1 MSVSSF
7 KHKDKRPHIPSKEE
21 AGYEQSNPKV
31 QEKQQAD
38 FPLNPVVHRGQDPE
52 LYWLNKYGNDNREEL
67 LKVDIRS
74 LYRHEHISPE
84 MLIKNLYR
92 YTEQN
97 PDQLSLITE
106 FNGMIKVE
114 EAEKPGS
121 YYKHQDDWKNRMIL
135 GDSLLTM
142 TSLLEREGMA
152 GKVQMVYMD
161 PPYGIAYK
169 SNWQMKLNNR
179 TVGEKD
185 EDVSG
190 EPEVIK
196 AYRDT
201 WIDGIHTYLSYLR
214 DRLLVAKE
222 LLTPSGS
229 CFVQI
234 SDENVHLVR
243 SVMDEVFGSE
253 NFCSLVSL
261 QKTTTSSAEL
271 LPVVNDYILWYAK
284 NKETAKYHQ
293 VFTDKESAIGIRE
306 YQWIESPDGK
316 IRRRLTPDEMERSNP
331 VPEGWNLYRQSDLT
345 SQGWYEQRGFAY
357 TFDGEVY
364 RPGKERHW
372 SVSKE
377 GLDRMATL
385 GRLVKR
391 GSSLAFVRYLADQPV
406 FPVSNNWSDVAF
418 SSRAEDKLYTVQTS
432 QKAISRCVLMTTDP
446 GDLVLDPTCVRKGT
460 RVITPLNLPASGET
474 FSPSP
479 STGRVGVGLTPIE
492 HITPGDLVFAHDGKP
507 HRVLRVLQRK
517 YAGTMIGLRHA
528 RSPQTLWLTADHL
541 ILANR
546 RVRQLS
552 EDGRW
557 GSIPGKNFRRAREM
571 RKEMTPPERILW
583 SRLRSNQL
591 GVKFRRQHP
600 VGMYIPDF
608 YTRDA
613 GVAVEVDGSQ
623 HFENA
628 DAIEYDRQRDAYLHS
643 LGLRVLRFTAG
654 EVSKNL
660 TGVLDKISE
669 ATREQ
674 VLPEDSAKQ
683 WRYARDLKIGDTLFY
698 GIDLEP
704 CNIVELL
711 HEETTEEVYDLEVEE
726 AHSFLTEV
734 CAVHN
739 CGSGTT
745 AYVAEQWGRRW
756 ITTDTS
762 RIALNIAKQRLMAAV
777 LPYYKLYDE
786 KSGDIRQ
793 GFIYKKVPHI
803 TLESLA
809 NDEPAKEETLYDR
822 PEQDNKKLRVAGP
835 FTVETLQSL
844 NPLSPEEVQQSH
856 DLDGNFEQ
864 KVFDHL
870 KSAGV
875 KTGVKQEQ
883 AVFTRIEPL
892 TSPYLHAEGFYQ
904 ATKGERKAYI
914 HIGPK
919 FGTVSKAAVNEA
931 IKECRDKGD
940 ADWLLILGFSFE
952 SDITN
957 KTVETAKFGAFE
969 VSKIRM
975 HDDLMQE
982 GLLKKDKKAASFVTI
997 AEPDI
1002 GIIHPPPSK
1011 GRAGVGSKT
1020 VQVEI
1025 RGLDIYDPIKD
1036 EVKPRDIH
1044 DIAYWMV
1051 DDDYDGSN
1059 FIVKQAFFCGS
1070 DSKDEFEGWKKGLSR
1085 LAVTSTRRRAE
1096 RTLKIEIDE
1105 DAFERLYG
1113 HISHPIEVKKKGQ
1126 KIAVRVISQFG
1137 EEAMKVVAV

>member
-1 MSVSSF
+1 MSISSF

-31 QEKQQAD
+31 QAKQEAP

-52 LYWLNKYGNDNREEL
+52 LFWKDKYGNDNREEL

-121 YYKHQDDWKNRMIL
+121 YYKHQDDWKNRVIL

-152 GKVQMVYMD
+152 GKVQMIYID
-161 PPYGIAYK
+161 SPYGIKYS

-222 LLTPSGS
+222 LLTQSGS

-253 NFCSLVSL
+253 NFVTMISY
-261 QKTTTSSAEL
+261 TTSSGFTSNYLSRAG
-271 LPVVNDYILWYAK
+271 DYILWYARDSEK
-284 NKETAKYHQ
+284 LKYRQIYVEKMSPFDDNKSRYNQIELQDGRRRAILKEERTDIRLLEKDAK
-293 VFTDKESAIGIRE
+293 VFTVGAIDSQGTSGEDTPFEFEGKTFRPAKGRHWTCHYPEGLENLKLKKRLIIQGNTLSFVRFYDDFP
-306 YQWIESPDGK
+306 YQTINNLWSDIGGAVMSRSDGK
-316 IRRRLTPDEMERSNP
+316 R
-331 VPEGWNLYRQSDLT
+331 
-345 SQGWYEQRGFAY
+345 
-357 TFDGEVY
+357 
-364 RPGKERHW
+364 
-372 SVSKE
+372 
-377 GLDRMATL
+377 
-385 GRLVKR
+385 
-391 GSSLAFVRYLADQPV
+391 FV
-406 FPVSNNWSDVAF
+406 
-418 SSRAEDKLYTVQTS
+418 VQTGAS
-432 QKAISRCVLMTTDP
+432 ILERCMLMTTDP
-446 GDLVLDPTCVRKGT
+446 GDLVLDP
-460 RVITPLNLPASGET
+460 I
-474 FSPSP
+474 
-479 STGRVGVGLTPIE
+479 
-492 HITPGDLVFAHDGKP
+492 
-507 HRVLRVLQRK
+507 
-517 YAGTMIGLRHA
+517 
-528 RSPQTLWLTADHL
+528 
-541 ILANR
+541 
-546 RVRQLS
+546 
-552 EDGRW
+552 
-557 GSIPGKNFRRAREM
+557 
-571 RKEMTPPERILW
+571 
-583 SRLRSNQL
+583 
-591 GVKFRRQHP
+591 
-600 VGMYIPDF
+600 
-608 YTRDA
+608 
-613 GVAVEVDGSQ
+613 
-623 HFENA
+623 
-628 DAIEYDRQRDAYLHS
+628 
-643 LGLRVLRFTAG
+643 
-654 EVSKNL
+654 
-660 TGVLDKISE
+660 
-669 ATREQ
+669 
-674 VLPEDSAKQ
+674 
-683 WRYARDLKIGDTLFY
+683 
-698 GIDLEP
+698 
-704 CNIVELL
+704 
-711 HEETTEEVYDLEVEE
+711 
-726 AHSFLTEV
+726 
-734 CAVHN
+734 

-756 ITTDTS
+756 ITIDTS
-762 RIALNIAKQRLMAAV
+762 RIALNIAKQRLMASV
-777 LPYYKLYDE
+777 YPYYKLYNE
-786 KSGDIRQ
+786 RSGDIRQ

-809 NDEPAKEETLYDR
+809 NDEPAKEETLYDQ
-822 PEQDNKKLRVAGP
+822 PEKDNKKLRVAGP

-844 NPLSPEEVQQSH
+844 NPLSPEELSQVH
-856 DLDGNFEQ
+856 DADDNFEQ

-883 AVFTRIEPL
+883 AVFTRTEPL

-904 ATKGERKAYI
+904 SKKGERKAYI

-931 IKECRDKGD
+931 IKECRTRGD

-952 SDITN
+952 SD
-957 KTVETAKFGAFE
+957 VASQQVQTAKFGTFE
-969 VSKIRM
+969 VRKIRM

-1002 GIIHPPPSK
+1002 LLHRHAERVSASKPSK
-1011 GRAGVGSKT
+1011 AKT
-1020 VQVEI
+1020 LRQVQGDSGFVQVEI

-1044 DIAYWMV
+1044 DIAYWML
-1051 DDDYDGSN
+1051 DDNYDGSN
-1059 FIVKQAFFCGS
+1059 FIVKQAFFCGGE
-1070 DSKDEFEGWKKGLSR
+1070 KDDFDDWKKGLTK
-1085 LAVTSTRRRAE
+1085 LALSSVKKKAE
-1096 RTLKIEIDE
+1096 AALRIEIDE
-1105 DAFERLYG
+1105 EAFERLYG
-1113 HISHPIEVKKKGQ
+1113 HISHPIEIKKKGQ

-1137 EEAMKVVAV
+1137 EESMKVIVV